1 MKISLKT
8 KLAVRDYVAISLG
21 AFIMSLGVGVFL
33 IDAKVVPGGV
43 GGLAITAHYL
53 SDYKIPVGLAM
64 WVFNIPLF
72 LWGLKTIGGQFGL
85 RTFVGFSL
93 YAFFLDLVRG
103 NIPGL
108 GFIRWQDI
116 YSVQDMHQ
124 HDFVLSILCGAILLG
139 VGLGIV
145 FKFRGTTGGSDIVA
159 AVMQKKFGWKP
170 GHSFMLIDFFVISFA
185 GLVIHYKG
193 MSVDKPALTLTLYAF
208 TLVFIASRIVD
219 TIIEGF
225 DYAKSALIISSKP
238 QAVADGIV
246 QKLSRG
252 ATALHGRGLYTNT
265 ERKIIYT
272 VVTRK
277 EITLLIDTIKA
288 IDPNAFVI
296 ISNVH
301 EVLGNGFRH
310 RV

>member
-1 MKISLKT
+1 MKISSKT
-8 KLAVRDYVAISLG
+8 KLAIRDYIAISVG
-21 AFIMSLGVGVFL
+21 TFIMSVGVGVFL

-43 GGLAITAHYL
+43 SGLAITAHYL
-53 SDYKIPVGLAM
+53 SDYKIPVGLMM

-72 LWGLKTIGGQFGL
+72 LWGLKTLGGHFGI
-85 RTFVGFSL
+85 RTFAGFSL

-108 GFIRWQDI
+108 GFVRWQELHA
-116 YSVQDMHQ
+116 VRDMHQ
-124 HDFVLSILCGAILLG
+124 HDFILSILFGAILLG
-139 VGLGIV
+139 VGLGLV

-159 AVMQKKFGWKP
+159 AIMQRKFGWKP
-170 GHSFMLIDFFVISFA
+170 GHFFMFTDFFVISFA
-185 GLVIHYKG
+185 GMVISFKG
-193 MSVDKPALTLTLYAF
+193 ISADKPPLTLTLYAF
-208 TLVFIASRIVD
+208 TLVFVASRIVD

-225 DYAKSALIISSKP
+225 DYAKSAVIISSEP
-238 QAVADGIV
+238 EAVADGIV
-246 QKLSRG
+246 RKLSRG

-265 ERKIIYT
+265 DREIIYT

-277 EITLLIDTIKA
+277 EITLLVDTIKN

-296 ISNVH
+296 INNVH
-301 EVLGNGFRH
+301 EVLGEGFRH